1 MTQSLPKLD
10 RFVTS
15 TTFRSHED
23 VWSDQRLARRTRSQ
37 DLASWLDV
45 VQADL
50 DSYLFGE
57 ALRELRDVLK
67 VFPDSSEARS
77 LLTEVERQ
85 RNVR

>member
-1 MTQSLPKLD
+1 
-10 RFVTS
+10 
-15 TTFRSHED
+15 
-23 VWSDQRLARRTRSQ
+23 
-37 DLASWLDV
+37 

-67 VFPDSSEARS
+67 IFPDSSEARS
-77 LLTEVERQ
+77 LSAEVERQ